1 MYVCMC
7 VYVSC
12 VYTWVYVCMHGVY
25 MHVCICVCMY
35 VCMYTNCSV
44 FPTALIH
51 SGPLRVLVFLNFTIS
66 QRDTIKLR

>member
-1 MYVCMC
+1 MYVCMYVCVCIVC
-7 VYVSC
+7 VYMGVC
-12 VYTWVYVCMHGVY
+12 VYAWCIHACMH
-25 MHVCICVCMY
+25 MCMY